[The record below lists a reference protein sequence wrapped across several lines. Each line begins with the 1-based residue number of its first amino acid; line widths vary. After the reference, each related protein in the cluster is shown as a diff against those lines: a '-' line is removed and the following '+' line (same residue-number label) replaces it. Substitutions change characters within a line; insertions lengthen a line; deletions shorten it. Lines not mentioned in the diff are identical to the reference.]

1 MNTTKKG
8 VFYDETDTYH
18 SHFFFDLYDLHGG
31 CILERLYFGESQLK
45 ADTAPV
51 QTASCPDADSKKSST
66 EEKKN
71 ISGTDSV
78 ESMNHLSEEKYYV
91 KVSGE
96 YLSVYF
102 SDTDRLYFETSL
114 KVSNLPEYLRRDA
127 LEGIPFTSLE
137 NLYSFLENYSS

>member
-1 MNTTKKG
+1 MMKQTRIIRISFLICTICMVAAFWSG
-8 VFYDETDTYH
+8 F
-18 SHFFFDLYDLHGG
+18 
-31 CILERLYFGESQLK
+31 YFGESQLK

-51 QTASCPDADSKKSST
+51 QTASCPDTDSKKSST

-78 ESMNHLSEEKYYV
+78 ESMN
-91 KVSGE
+91 
-96 YLSVYF
+96 LSVYF

>member
-1 MNTTKKG
+1 MMKQTRIIRISFLICTICMVAAFWSG
-8 VFYDETDTYH
+8 F
-18 SHFFFDLYDLHGG
+18 
-31 CILERLYFGESQLK
+31 YFGESQLK

-51 QTASCPDADSKKSST
+51 QTASCPDTDSKKSST

-102 SDTDRLYFETSL
+102 SDTDRLFFIQIQRKPLPPALGFRQWCTKAPVYFFS
-114 KVSNLPEYLRRDA
+114 
-127 LEGIPFTSLE
+127 PF
-137 NLYSFLENYSS
+137 F

>member
-1 MNTTKKG
+1 MMKQTRIIRISFLICTICMVAAFWSG
-8 VFYDETDTYH
+8 F
-18 SHFFFDLYDLHGG
+18 
-31 CILERLYFGESQLK
+31 YFGGSQLN

-51 QTASCPDADSKKSST
+51 QTASDKDTDSQKSTT

-71 ISGTDSV
+71 TSRTDSV
-78 ESMNHLSEEKYYV
+78 ESMSNLSEEKYYV
-91 KVSGE
+91 KVSGT

-114 KVSNLPEYLRRDA
+114 KVSDLPEYLRKDA

>member
-1 MNTTKKG
+1 MMKQTRIIRISFLICTICMVAAFWSG
-8 VFYDETDTYH
+8 F
-18 SHFFFDLYDLHGG
+18 
-31 CILERLYFGESQLK
+31 YFGESQLK

-51 QTASCPDADSKKSST
+51 QTASCPDTDSKKSST
-66 EEKKN
+66 
-71 ISGTDSV
+71 
-78 ESMNHLSEEKYYV
+78 EEKYYV